1 MTDPI
6 NKPLAIITRTVVGLL
21 VLVFAFGIVS
31 YLTQTRSQ
39 IEQTP
44 IDQSLPKVQ
53 VLSAAPV
60 AVRLQW
66 IGYGSVQSMDIVAVP
81 ARVGSTVLQI
91 PEHREVGD
99 TVQSGDLLAVL
110 DDADFVQ
117 ELIIAKG
124 TYEQLQA
131 KLTGQQAD
139 RKRLEET
146 LEIDRKDTQLA
157 KAEWERASGLYKQKA
172 ATQQDMDR
180 SHQTYL
186 AKQRGANAT
195 LGMMIQTD
203 AAIKELEEQL
213 TAQKSQI
220 QLIQLKI
227 KRCQITSPLTGTL
240 QYADAEVGQFI
251 AAGSRVASILSNDL
265 QVALQ
270 LPSSARSD
278 IRVGDQ
284 VQITPVGA
292 DDQAKSWVCTIGRI
306 APDDDPTTRTLTV
319 YISLSHLDS
328 TSRALAHGRYVQGTV
343 YSHNS
348 EQRRL
353 APSRSIQADQ
363 IMIVRDGRVKTI
375 PANITHLLRQQ
386 FDGLPLDNESWS
398 ILGTPLVEG
407 DGIILTPS
415 RLVSDGKQVEPV
427 VMADQATIS
436 KGAHQ

>member
-251 AAGSRVASILSNDL
+251 AAGSRVASILSN
-265 QVALQ
+265 
-270 LPSSARSD
+270 
-278 IRVGDQ
+278 
-284 VQITPVGA
+284 
-292 DDQAKSWVCTIGRI
+292 
-306 APDDDPTTRTLTV
+306 
-319 YISLSHLDS
+319 
-328 TSRALAHGRYVQGTV
+328 
-343 YSHNS
+343 
-348 EQRRL
+348 
-353 APSRSIQADQ
+353 
-363 IMIVRDGRVKTI
+363 
-375 PANITHLLRQQ
+375 
-386 FDGLPLDNESWS
+386 
-398 ILGTPLVEG
+398 
-407 DGIILTPS
+407 
-415 RLVSDGKQVEPV
+415 
-427 VMADQATIS
+427 
-436 KGAHQ
+436 